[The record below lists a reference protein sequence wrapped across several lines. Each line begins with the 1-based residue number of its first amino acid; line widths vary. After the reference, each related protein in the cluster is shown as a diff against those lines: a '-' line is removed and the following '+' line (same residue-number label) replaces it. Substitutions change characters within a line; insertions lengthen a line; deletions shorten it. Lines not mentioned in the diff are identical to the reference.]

1 MLRPASDPGLLP
13 GCCIG
18 TVQIG
23 STINSILPAALTRL
37 AMQAEFPGLSHSPL
51 LCPGLSMAQLQSC
64 SFTPRAAHCRAL
76 PAAQACLTPVPTPVT
91 SPVLPG
97 PLETTPALTSI
108 GKLWE
113 NLGSSRATYLKKQQQ
128 QQKNHTHRKYNA
140 TATGSETRRDGPTNK
155 RNQTPP
161 LSLFFYYKDMTD
173 YQQVFKIS

>member
-113 NLGSSRATYLKKQQQ
+113 NLGSSRATYLKNQQ
-128 QQKNHTHRKYNA
+128 QQKKTTHTENTMQQLQVVRQE
-140 TATGSETRRDGPTNK
+140 ETDPQIKGTK
-155 RNQTPP
+155 HP
-161 LSLFFYYKDMTD
+161 LFPFSFT
-173 YQQVFKIS
+173 IRT